1 MIVKISNN
9 GSEHEDKA
17 KAHLEIVPT
26 DASLVEKRFD
36 SASALVKGSLFR
48 FPRRSISAPEF
59 RTLSA
64 DALRAAGDAGAK
76 ERGVAAN
83 PEVPAL
89 SDALSLA
96 SAKSPD
102 DASRMDETGDL
113 TSQMSFQ

>member
-36 SASALVKGSLFR
+36 SASALVKGSLFH

-83 PEVPAL
+83 PEVCPRYPML
-89 SDALSLA
+89 GPWLRP
-96 SAKSPD
+96 KVQTMP
-102 DASRMDETGDL
+102 RGWTRPET
-113 TSQMSFQ
+113 